1 MISPLPQFVL
11 KLFSAPN
18 PMLDTKMGRVE
29 GLDDLCKT
37 VGLFYGEHSQYDGA
51 LCFLSQA
58 KEYECHVVLSFC

>member
-1 MISPLPQFVL
+1 MISHLPQFVL

-29 GLDDLCKT
+29 GLDDLCET
-37 VGLFYGEHSQYDGA
+37 VGLFYGEYDGA

-58 KEYECHVVLSFC
+58 KSMNVMLC